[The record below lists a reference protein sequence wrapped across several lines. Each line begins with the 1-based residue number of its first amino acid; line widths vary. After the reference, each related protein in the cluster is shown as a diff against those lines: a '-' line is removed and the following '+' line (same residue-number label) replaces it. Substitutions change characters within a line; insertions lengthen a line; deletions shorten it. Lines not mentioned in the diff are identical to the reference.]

1 MRFDKCRFLS
11 GNALKIIAAI
21 SMLSDHIGLMFFPQY
36 EIFRYIG
43 RLAFPIFSFMIAE
56 GCRYTRNKVRYFLSV
71 FLLGALCQSVYLIYD
86 GSMYLNVLI
95 TFSVA
100 ILVIYSLEFFKKCL
114 FASDTHIVR
123 KIASGVLFAAAVVG
137 TYIANRYLTI
147 DYGFFG
153 CMLPVF
159 ASLFHMKDEGA
170 PQILKKLDRN
180 LLSVSAMA
188 AGLLCLVL
196 VSAPRAYFSFFAVPL
211 LLLYSGKRGRLK
223 MKYFFYVFYPLHLV
237 ALEGVAML
245 LRTVK

>member
-1 MRFDKCRFLS
+1 MRFDKCRILS
-11 GNALKIIAAI
+11 GNALKIIAAL
-21 SMLSDHIGLMFFPQY
+21 SMLLDHVGLMFFPKY
-36 EIFRYIG
+36 VIFRYLG

-56 GCRYTRNKVRYFLSV
+56 GCRYTRNKIRYFLSV
-71 FLLGALCQSVYLIYD
+71 FLLGALCQSVYFIYD

-95 TFSVA
+95 TFSIA
-100 ILVIYSLEFFKKCL
+100 ILVIYSLELFKRCLFSKKCSAALKVTSGIL
-114 FASDTHIVR
+114 FVS
-123 KIASGVLFAAAVVG
+123 AVAG
-137 TYIANRYLTI
+137 TYLLNRYLTI

-159 ASLFHMKDEGA
+159 ASLFHIKSEGA
-170 PQILKKLDRN
+170 PQSLKKLDRN
-180 LLSVSAMA
+180 LTAVCSMA
-188 AGLLCLVL
+188 TGILCLAL

-245 LRTVK
+245 LQTVK